1 LSGTVCSATP
11 ASAGVNSAVNVFQQP
26 LSLFE
31 GKCPTLHRF
40 ETIAATATPYG
51 MSGIGIIRI
60 SGPEALDIARS
71 IFQPSGQNCSW
82 KSHHLYHGDIISID
96 AKTILDEV
104 LISCMRKP
112 NSFTGEDV
120 VEINC
125 HGNPLIIEAILTQLQ
140 KMGCR
145 LARPGEFSQR
155 AFLNNRL
162 DLSQAEALAAV
173 ISAKSAKAYALGLT
187 QLKGSLSREINDL
200 RLMLIDALAELEAT
214 IDFTEDISEEKMPE
228 TPPQINE
235 ALKRMQ
241 TLLSSYEST
250 KAYTEGIR
258 VIITGKPNVG
268 KSSLLNK
275 LTGRKKAIVTD
286 IPGTTRDLITETI
299 MIDGVPIHLMDTAGI
314 REPQNAIEQEGI
326 SLVWENLA
334 DADIVIVMLDVSKA
348 LEDEDKIII
357 NKNKSGR
364 IIAAVNKIDL
374 PRAWETEAIGNLFT
388 QEIKIL
394 DISAK
399 SGTGLEDL
407 KKTILDLS
415 AGSESE
421 KAGGAMIINLR
432 HKLAIEKACAN
443 IQAAKESIT
452 RSMSSE
458 FAAFDLRE
466 ALDNL
471 DEITGKKINNEI
483 LDKVFSSFCIG
494 K

>member
-1 LSGTVCSATP
+1 M
-11 ASAGVNSAVNVFQQP
+11 
-26 LSLFE
+26 
-31 GKCPTLHRF
+31 LHHD
-40 ETIAATATPYG
+40 TIAATATPFG

-60 SGPEALDIARS
+60 SGPDALDIAHR
-71 IFQPSGQNCSW
+71 IFQPSAGSCSW
-82 KSHHLYHGDIISID
+82 KSHHLYHGDVLCAD
-96 AKTILDEV
+96 GMTILDEV

-125 HGNPLIIEAILTQLQ
+125 HGNPVIIESILTQLQ

-173 ISAKSAKAYALGLT
+173 ISAKSAKAYAMGLM

-200 RLMLIDALAELEAT
+200 RSLLIEALAGIEAA
-214 IDFTEDISEEKMPE
+214 IDFTEDLSEEKIPE
-228 TPPQINE
+228 IPPQINE
-235 ALKRMQ
+235 ALERMQ
-241 TLLSSYEST
+241 SLLSSYRSA
-250 KAYTEGIR
+250 KPYTEGIH
-258 VIITGKPNVG
+258 VVITGKPNVG

-286 IPGTTRDLITETI
+286 IPGTTRDLITDTI
-299 MIDGVPIHLMDTAGI
+299 VIDGVPIHLMDTAGI
-314 REPQNAIEQEGI
+314 REPQNVIEQEGI
-326 SLVWENLA
+326 SLVWESLA
-334 DADIVIVMLDVSKA
+334 NADVVIVMLDISKPLA
-348 LEDEDKIII
+348 DEDKIII
-357 NKNKSGR
+357 DKNQSGK

-374 PRAWETEAIGNLFT
+374 PRAWETQAIEKLFSHEA
-388 QEIKIL
+388 KIME
-394 DISAK
+394 ISAK
-399 SGTGLEDL
+399 SGAGLEEL
-407 KKTILDLS
+407 KNAILDLS
-415 AGSESE
+415 VSGESKKNE
-421 KAGGAMIINLR
+421 GAMIIHLR
-432 HKLAIEKACAN
+432 HKLAIEKACGN

-452 RSMSSE
+452 RGMSSE

-471 DEITGKKINNEI
+471 DEITGKKINDEV
-483 LDKVFSSFCIG
+483 LDKIFSSFCIG

>member
-1 LSGTVCSATP
+1 M
-11 ASAGVNSAVNVFQQP
+11 
-26 LSLFE
+26 
-31 GKCPTLHRF
+31 HRQD
-40 ETIAATATPYG
+40 TITATATPYG

-60 SGPEALDIARS
+60 SGPQALEIAQS
-71 IFQPSGQNCSW
+71 IFQPSGQNCPW
-82 KSHHLYHGDIISID
+82 ESHHLYHGDIISAD
-96 AKTILDEV
+96 GKTILDEV

-125 HGNPLIIEAILTQLQ
+125 HGNPAIIEAILTQLQ

-187 QLKGSLSREINDL
+187 QLKGSLSREINAL
-200 RLMLIDALAELEAT
+200 RQLLIDALAGLEAA
-214 IDFTEDISEEKMPE
+214 IDFTEDLSEKKIPE
-228 TPPQINE
+228 TPPQINQ
-235 ALKRMQ
+235 ALERMQ
-241 TLLSSYEST
+241 ALLSSYPST

-286 IPGTTRDLITETI
+286 IPGTTRDLITDTI
-299 MIDGVPIHLMDTAGI
+299 IIDGVPIHLMDTAGI

-326 SLVWENLA
+326 SLVWESLA
-334 DADIVIVMLDVSKA
+334 DADVVIVMLDVSKPLA
-348 LEDEDKIII
+348 DEDKFIID
-357 NKNKSGR
+357 KNQSGK
-364 IIAAVNKIDL
+364 IIAAINKIDL
-374 PRAWETEAIGNLFT
+374 PRAWETEAIEKFFP
-388 QEIKIL
+388 QESRII

-399 SGTGLEDL
+399 SGTGLEEL

-415 AGSESE
+415 VKGESE
-421 KAGGAMIINLR
+421 KTQGAMIINLR
-432 HKLAIEKACAN
+432 HKLAIEKACRN
-443 IQAAKESIT
+443 LLAAKESINGGL
-452 RSMSSE
+452 SSE

-471 DEITGKKINNEI
+471 DEITGKKIGDEI
-483 LDKVFSSFCIG
+483 LDKIFSTFCIG